1 MSNTPTPASIAAT
14 GTIVS
19 PKQQFLD
26 AYERE
31 HAITMRVL
39 RAYPT
44 DKLDLRPHPRS
55 KTARE
60 LAWVFV
66 AERGLGT
73 MVMNDAFASGMPSL
87 QGPPPPESWDTL
99 LAALQKAHEEF
110 AEVVRQTSDKK
121 MGETVKFFTAPRTLG
136 DISRIQLCWFLLSD
150 QIHHRGQFSI
160 YLRMADAKVPSIYG
174 PSGDEP
180 WM

>member
-1 MSNTPTPASIAAT
+1 MSKPIPTP
-14 GTIVS
+14 
-19 PKQQFLD
+19 KEQFLEVYD
-26 AYERE
+26 RE

-44 DKLDLRPHPRS
+44 DKIDLRPHPKC

-66 AERGLGT
+66 SECGLGT
-73 MVMNDAFASGMPSL
+73 MVMNDAFAK
-87 QGPPPPESWDTL
+87 GPPSGAAPPAPDSWEEILGTL
-99 LAALQKAHEEF
+99 EKSHDDFAAL
-110 AEVVRQTSDKK
+110 VRATPDDK
-121 MGETVKFFTAPRTLG
+121 MMETVKFFSGPGQLG
-136 DISRIQLCWFLLSD
+136 DFPRIEFCWFMLMD
-150 QIHHRGQFSI
+150 EIHHRGQFSI
-160 YLRMADAKVPSIYG
+160 YLRMADGRVPSIYG